1 MSNQKKD
8 VWYIALLIIGAA
20 LYAAGCLEYIDSF
33 WSGMG
38 GALIGVSAV
47 RLMLLVR
54 YKKDPEYAKHVDI
67 SNEDER
73 LRFIADKARSRAFFF
88 SILLLCALGII
99 LRPLGCVDES
109 QMCFYTVCG
118 MEVIYLIC
126 RFITNREF

>member
-1 MSNQKKD
+1 
-8 VWYIALLIIGAA
+8 
-20 LYAAGCLEYIDSF
+20 
-33 WSGMG
+33 MG
-38 GALIGVSAV
+38 GALIGVSVV

-99 LRPLGCVDES
+99 LRPLGCVGES
-109 QMCFYTVCG
+109 QMFFYPVCG
-118 MEVIYLIC
+118 MEVIYLSC
-126 RFITNREF
+126 RAVVNRKY

>member
-1 MSNQKKD
+1 MSNQKKN

-88 SILLLCALGII
+88 SILLLATITSLPQFVHLI
-99 LRPLGCVDES
+99 LKSAPILKTSNSLFLQG
-109 QMCFYTVCG
+109 
-118 MEVIYLIC
+118 
-126 RFITNREF
+126 

>member
-1 MSNQKKD
+1 MSNQKKN

-88 SILLLCALGII
+88 
-99 LRPLGCVDES
+99 
-109 QMCFYTVCG
+109 
-118 MEVIYLIC
+118 
-126 RFITNREF
+126 

>member
-1 MSNQKKD
+1 MSNQKKN

-20 LYAAGCLEYIDSF
+20 LCVAGCLEYIDSF

-99 LRPLGCVDES
+99 LRPLGCVGES

-118 MEVIYLIC
+118 MVVIYFIC
-126 RFITNREF
+126 SFITNREF